1 MTQPREQE
9 MPMLNVADAHVAFDG
24 ELAVQ
29 GAGFQLSEGQVL
41 AILGPSGCGKSTL
54 LRAIAGLEPLE
65 QGRVSLN
72 GRDLA
77 GVPAHQRGFA
87 LMFQD
92 GQLFA
97 QRSVGDNVGYALKLQ
112 GLPRAERV
120 ARVTELLEVVG
131 LPGYEERRPATLS
144 GGEQQRVA
152 LARSLAAKPTLLL
165 LDEPLSA
172 LDRSLR
178 DRLATDLRE
187 ILVRTKTT
195 AIMVTH
201 DHDEAFTMAD
211 RMGVMLAGQLVQVGD
226 TRQVWREPVSKDVA
240 SFLGYTSFFRD
251 AAAGRVAAIA
261 DVAWHGQTVGLRP
274 SALAADQGGSLKG
287 LVRRASPG
295 AQQTRL
301 VVHVEGMGEVDAIA
315 APAVEFTTGQEI
327 SLRLNLPA

>member
-1 MTQPREQE
+1 
-9 MPMLNVADAHVAFDG
+9 MLNVVDVQVAFDG
-24 ELAVQ
+24 ELAVH
-29 GAGFQLSEGQVL
+29 GTSFQLNEGQVL

-54 LRAIAGLEPLE
+54 LRAVAGLEPLA
-65 QGRVSLN
+65 QGKVSLN

-112 GLPRAERV
+112 RLPRAERA
-120 ARVTELLEVVG
+120 ARVAELLEVVG
-131 LPGYEERRPATLS
+131 LPGYQNRRPATLS

-152 LARSLAAKPTLLL
+152 LARSLAAEPRVLL

-187 ILVRTKTT
+187 ILVRTRTT

-211 RMGVMLAGQLVQVGD
+211 RMGVMLAGQLVQVGE
-226 TRQVWREPVSKDVA
+226 THQVWREPISEDVA
-240 SFLGYTSFFRD
+240 AFLGYTSFLRD
-251 AAAGRVAAIA
+251 AAARRAAQGFE
-261 DVAWHGQTVGLRP
+261 VPWQGQTVALRP
-274 SALAADQGGSLKG
+274 SALVADEGGSVTG
-287 LVRRASPG
+287 LVRRVSPG

-301 VVHVEGMGEVDAIA
+301 LMHIEGLGEVDAIA

-327 SLRLNLPA
+327 SLRLQTASVAQVGRD